1 MSKDDIFDYPT
12 IERMRNRPSLK
23 WGRDSPDVIPL
34 WIASPDYPIAP
45 EIKDSLLKAVES
57 EDLYYNTDTG
67 AKEAMAE
74 KVTRVNN
81 IEATPDDIMIIQ
93 GVDPSIWLA
102 IRHTCKPGD
111 EVVITNPIY
120 QAFIRMIVNSNTIPI
135 NWDLDMSDGYRFDS
149 EKLKELI
156 TPRTKLINICNPHN
170 PASRVMTKEEL
181 KAIADIAVDHNINVM
196 SDELWEDII
205 FDDRKHIS
213 IASLNPQIEDLTIT
227 SWGFSKTFGVA
238 GLQLGYL
245 CTTNSETMT
254 SMNKYARDIQ
264 RGGSTLAKAVAP
276 VMLDH
281 TLDWWRKG
289 IMKYLHKI
297 RALYE
302 KRFSEIPGVTMSKLE
317 GTYVPF
323 PKFDYGMTN
332 TELQRYLKEEGK
344 ISLSSGDPYGTK
356 GEGHLRI
363 NIATSEE
370 ILTEAFN
377 RMEKTLK
384 KIHS

>member
-1 MSKDDIFDYPT
+1 MSKDEIFNYPT
-12 IERMRNRPSLK
+12 VERMRNKPSLK
-23 WGRDSPDVIPL
+23 WGRDPPDIIPL

-45 EIKDSLLKAVES
+45 EIKDALLKAVES
-57 EDLYYNTDTG
+57 EDLYYNTDIS
-67 AKEAMAE
+67 AREAMAE
-74 KVTRVNN
+74 KVSRVNG
-81 IEATPDDIMIIQ
+81 IEATPEDIMIIQ

-111 EVVITNPIY
+111 DVVITNPMY
-120 QAFIRMIVNSNTIPI
+120 QAFTRMIVNSGMNPI
-135 NWDLDMSDGYRFDS
+135 YWELDMSDGYRFDI
-149 EKLKELI
+149 ERLKELI
-156 TPRTKLINICNPHN
+156 TPRTKLINVCNPHN

-181 KAIADIAVDHNINVM
+181 NAIADIAVDHNINVM

-205 FDDRKHIS
+205 FDDKKHVS

-245 CTTNSETMT
+245 CMTNSETIT
-254 SMNKYARDIQ
+254 SMKKHARDIQ
-264 RGGSTLAKAVAP
+264 RGSSTLAKAVAP

-289 IMKYLHKI
+289 IMKYLHKT
-297 RALYE
+297 RDLYK
-302 KRFSEIPGVTMSKLE
+302 KRLSEIPGVTTPKLE

-323 PKFDYGMTN
+323 PKFDYGMSS

-344 ISLSSGDPYGTK
+344 ISISSGEPYGSN

-363 NIATSEE
+363 NIATSVE
-370 ILTEAFN
+370 ILTEALN
-377 RMEKTLK
+377 RMEDALK
-384 KIHS
+384 KLRN

>member
-111 EVVITNPIY
+111 EVVITNPMY
-120 QAFIRMIVNSNTIPI
+120 QAFIRMIVNSNTKPI
-135 NWDLDMSDGYRFDS
+135 NWDLDMNDGYRFDS

-254 SMNKYARDIQ
+254 SMNKHARDIQ

-302 KRFSEIPGVTMSKLE
+302 KRLSEIPGVTTSKLE

-332 TELQRYLKEEGK
+332 SELQRYLKEEGK

-377 RMEKTLK
+377 RMEKALK